1 MDRYFYS
8 SIYKTRYCLNKTANT
23 LCLFKETKDGRE
35 IPVAG
40 KVYENT
46 KSGLETIKR
55 FIVNDD
61 ELILPTTTIYRR
73 DNHPGAFKLHKNFG
87 YDIYGTLMN
96 GRVVSVLRNNTF
108 HMIPTSGQEAVP
120 MVKRLTGKL
129 QEYYYRIK
137 K

>member
-8 SIYKTRYCLNKTANT
+8 SINKTRYCLNKSGNS
-23 LCLFKETKDGRE
+23 LCLFKVTKDGRE

-40 KVYENT
+40 KVYKNE
-46 KSGLETIKR
+46 KSGFETIKR

-73 DNHPGAFKLHKNFG
+73 DKHPVAFTLHKSSG
-87 YDIYGTLMN
+87 YDIYGTLMK
-96 GRVVSVLRNNTF
+96 GKVVSILRNNIF
-108 HMIPTSGQEAVP
+108 NMRPAVDENLIPMA
-120 MVKRLTGKL
+120 KRLTQKL